1 MSELMIN
8 RKLLDILSTP
18 MQILIYIDMMG
29 EGSLMDLVNRS
40 KMSWHTIQKWIPV
53 LEENGLITVREEKTS
68 VGTTK
73 KVVKLTD
80 AGKAVVKKLMELN
93 ETLNELGK

>member
-1 MSELMIN
+1 MSELVIN
-8 RKLLDILSTP
+8 KKLLDILSTP
-18 MQILIYIDMMG
+18 MQILLYINEMG
-29 EGSLMDLVNRS
+29 EGSLMDLVKTS
-40 KMSWHTIQKWIPV
+40 GMSWHTIQKWIPI

-73 KVVKLTD
+73 KIVKLTSI
-80 AGKAVVKKLMELN
+80 GKAIVEKLLELN